1 MDSRLMRVGNLL
13 FLVALINLFSIS
25 NIYKKGNN

>member
-25 NIYKKGNN
+25 NIIQKRQ